1 MRKEG
6 VGLFLVSMLFIML
19 VSGFVFAEEIDEEL
33 EDALD
38 NLEDSL
44 DNLDDSFDEFDYLN
58 EDLND
63 CVFDCKNDFSNEAD
77 RSPCIR
83 ECKAEFIEDFDEEL
97 EDLYDEAE
105 DFDEELGVDAGVTP
119 DSFFYFLD
127 GIIDSREEKIA
138 EMEIMSAKCKE
149 GDQDACEGLHTS
161 FEKYKEYAEEDEFE
175 VEPDEKDNERRKSRA
190 IRGVAIREI
199 AKNID
204 PGLKDEYVREIVQR
218 EKGIESAAEIASEIS
233 RLCERLSNIDPIKY
247 YSMCNVEDG
256 EDAPE
261 WRKDQHRDL
270 TDEQK
275 KEAKKF
281 FEIMSECFETT
292 SDGVGG
298 YECRCEDIS
307 VNSFSSMCSQVAP
320 LEDKCNV
327 AISEGGD
334 YETEDS
340 CRLAKEK
347 TENMEDLLPE
357 YLLDVLFQ
365 LEGDNNRG
373 PDGPDG
379 HGPDFMPKECKDA
392 GIDFKD
398 KNARQECSKIMVTT
412 NAPEECKTALLE
424 LANQGEVEKDVFEK
438 KCDEIM
444 MDIYAPDCAE
454 NGLGPEECVY
464 RSFDDFGPGI
474 PEGKITSECKE
485 NDIHWAPDC
494 KLFMESSGKYSGRG
508 LQENLRKQKEGFG
521 YGFSCKEIEDATER
535 LRCYDDATSGLGG
548 FEDEGFCIDSEEFD
562 ERVQDCVS
570 SCPDCRWGPIKDSDC
585 TVDIFCKMDPDFD
598 GGWQGYD
605 CASMYC
611 GEGSHC
617 EPDFGCVGDNNG
629 PDGGQGELGVDYEES
644 QCKDGCDQECPGAS
658 RTDCVDGGTTCACFY
673 EDYEDDSGSGSDDST
688 ESYSEQQLVDS
699 SSTDKST
706 DNVDGGSTDDST
718 GTSSDDTDSSDT
730 SSDSSTGS
738 SSDTSSD
745 SSDSGSSE
753 ESSSEESSDSGS
765 NEGSSGES
773 AGITGGVIWNDFLD
787 YWYN

>member
-753 ESSSEESSDSGS
+753 ENSDSGDS
-765 NEGSSGES
+765 NSDSNGES
-773 AGITGGVIWNDFLD
+773 SGITGGVIWNDFLD

>member
-19 VSGFVFAEEIDEEL
+19 VSGFVFAEDENLNDAFDDSFDNLEEGLDDLNDAFDEFDDLNEEIDEEL
-33 EDALD
+33 
-38 NLEDSL
+38 N
-44 DNLDDSFDEFDYLN
+44 
-58 EDLND
+58 
-63 CVFDCKNDFSNEAD
+63 
-77 RSPCIR
+77 
-83 ECKAEFIEDFDEEL
+83 
-97 EDLYDEAE
+97 DLYEEAE
-105 DFDEELGVDAGVTP
+105 EFDEELGVDAGLTP
-119 DSFFYFLD
+119 DSAFYFLD

-138 EMEIMSAKCKE
+138 EMEIMSAECKQ
-149 GDQDACEGLHTS
+149 GDQNAREGLHAS
-161 FEKYKEYAEEDEFE
+161 FEKYKKYAEEDEFE
-175 VEPDEKDNERRKSRA
+175 VEPNEKDNEKRKSRA

-424 LANQGEVEKDVFEK
+424 LANQGEVEKEIFEK

-444 MDIYAPDCAE
+444 MRIHAPDCFEA
-454 NGLGPEECVY
+454 GLDPEDCAFQGVP
-464 RSFDDFGPGI
+464 RI
-474 PEGKITSECKE
+474 PEGELTQECKE
-485 NDIHWAPDC
+485 NDIHWVPDC
-494 KLFMESSGKYSGRG
+494 KSFMESSGKYSGRG
-508 LQENLRKQKEGFG
+508 LKENFRKQKEGFG
-521 YGFSCKEIEDATER
+521 YGFNCKEIDDATER
-535 LRCYDDATSGLGG
+535 LRCYDDATSGFGDFDDG
-548 FEDEGFCIDSEEFD
+548 GFCIDSEEFD
-562 ERVQDCVS
+562 ERIQDCVS

-673 EDYEDDSGSGSDDST
+673 EDYEDDSVDSSSSGDG
-688 ESYSEQQLVDS
+688 YSEQQLVDS
-699 SSTDKST
+699 SDSSSDANSDSTDEG
-706 DNVDGGSTDDST
+706 VL
-718 GTSSDDTDSSDT
+718 
-730 SSDSSTGS
+730 SSDSSDEISNDNSGDS
-738 SSDTSSD
+738 SSDESSD
-745 SSDSGSSE
+745 SSSDSGSSE
-753 ESSSEESSDSGS
+753 ENSDSGDS
-765 NEGSSGES
+765 NSDSNGES
-773 AGITGGVIWNDFLD
+773 SGITGGVIWNDFLD